1 MACHIFINKK
11 IMRFTAYEIVVH
23 HNKKNK
29 YVTQNHD
36 AAYIV
41 NTRLHFDVSPSIRL
55 SFWGDN
61 ITDQYPEKNTISA
74 ARSGT
79 IKGIVDSPNGVFQ
92 YSRRTAPYGF
102 NGAFWGMSVK
112 HSF

>member
-1 MACHIFINKK
+1 MWLPH
-11 IMRFTAYEIVVH
+11 Y
-23 HNKKNK
+23 
-29 YVTQNHD
+29 

-41 NTRLHFDVSPSIRL
+41 NARLHYDVSPNIRL

-79 IKGIVDSPNGVFQ
+79 IKGIVDSLTGYF
-92 YSRRTAPYGF
+92 SISAAPRLMALTEHS
-102 NGAFWGMSVK
+102 GA
-112 HSF
+112 

>member
-1 MACHIFINKK
+1 
-11 IMRFTAYEIVVH
+11 MRFTAYEIVVH

-41 NTRLHFDVSPSIRL
+41 NTRLHFDMSTSIRL
-55 SFWGDN
+55 SFWVDN

-74 ARSGT
+74 AHSGT
-79 IKGIVDSPNGVFQ
+79 IKGIVDSLTGYF
-92 YSRRTAPYGF
+92 SIRAAPRLM
-102 NGAFWGMSVK
+102 A
-112 HSF
+112 

>member
-1 MACHIFINKK
+1 
-11 IMRFTAYEIVVH
+11 MRFTTYEIVVH

-55 SFWGDN
+55 SFWSNN
-61 ITDQYPEKNTISA
+61 ITDQYPEKNIISS

-79 IKGIVDSPNGVFQ
+79 IKGIVDSPKGYF
-92 YSRRTAPYGF
+92 SIRAAPRLMALTEHS
-102 NGAFWGMSVK
+102 GA
-112 HSF
+112 